1 MRFIFATLL
10 AILPAAALAE
20 PLSFD
25 EALARAANS
34 APLLEAREQQIRA
47 RQSAA
52 IAAGQLPDPKLGIGL
67 DNFPISG
74 PPAFS
79 LTRENMTME
88 RVGNEQDVPHLDK
101 RPAQQNRAEAERSEE
116 RGVGKERV

>member
-1 MRFIFATLL
+1 MRIIDWSSDVCSFDLIGLVTPDQEHSKRFVFATLL

-34 APLLEAREQQIRA
+34 APLLDAREQQIRA
-47 RQSAA
+47 WQSAA
-52 IAAGQLPDPKLGIGL
+52 IAAGQLPDPKHGIGL

-74 PPAFS
+74 QPAFS

-88 RVGNEQDVPHLDK
+88 REIG
-101 RPAQQNRAEAERSEE
+101 RAH
-116 RGVGKERV
+116 V

>member
-88 RVGNEQDVPHLDK
+88 RVDRKSTRLNSSH
-101 RPAQQNRAEAERSEE
+101 
-116 RGVGKERV
+116 

>member
-52 IAAGQLPDPKLGIGL
+52 IAAGPLPDPTL
-67 DNFPISG
+67 D
-74 PPAFS
+74 
-79 LTRENMTME
+79 RK
-88 RVGNEQDVPHLDK
+88 RVG
-101 RPAQQNRAEAERSEE
+101 A
-116 RGVGKERV
+116 GKSVSVRVDLGGSRIINKKTKQKKNITR

>member
-1 MRFIFATLL
+1 MRIIDWSSDVCSFDLIGLVTPDQEHSMRFIFATLL

-34 APLLEAREQQIRA
+34 APLLDAREQQIRA

-52 IAAGQLPDPKLGIGL
+52 ITAGQLPEPKL
-67 DNFPISG
+67 
-74 PPAFS
+74 
-79 LTRENMTME
+79 
-88 RVGNEQDVPHLDK
+88 
-101 RPAQQNRAEAERSEE
+101 RSEE
-116 RGVGKERV
+116 PTYEPQSLMRITYAVYGLYNKQQY